1 MGRQVAGDASVSK
14 QSWQVDVLV
23 REIGVS
29 GNLRLNRAGSHYTWR
44 KSRLV
49 GTVIC
54 LAATLAACGGGGD
67 DADATAPPPGGNQAP
82 TISGAPPSQAV
93 QGQEYSF
100 TPAASDANGD
110 TLTFSITNTPAWA
123 TFNTSSGRLSG
134 TPTSAQVGTSANIQI
149 SVSDGTATVNLAAF
163 SITVVGT
170 ATGSAMLSWN
180 PPTQNTDG
188 SPLTNLAGYRVY
200 WGTSQNNLS
209 NSVTLSNPGL
219 SSYVV
224 DQLTPATWHFAL
236 TAVNSAG
243 VESSYS
249 NTASKQV
256 L

>member
-1 MGRQVAGDASVSK
+1 VIS
-14 QSWQVDVLV
+14 
-23 REIGVS
+23 
-29 GNLRLNRAGSHYTWR
+29 NLRQDRAGGHELWR

-54 LAATLAACGGGGD
+54 LAAGLAACGGGGD
-67 DADATAPPPGGNQAP
+67 DEAAATTPPPGGNQAP
-82 TISGAPPSQAV
+82 TISGAPPSQAM

-100 TPAASDANGD
+100 TPATSDANGD

-123 TFNTSSGRLSG
+123 TFNASTGRLSG

-149 SVSDGTATVNLAAF
+149 RVSDGTATVNLPAF

-188 SPLTNLAGYRVY
+188 SALTNLAGYRVY

-243 VESSYS
+243 VESAYS